1 MKSLSHLGRTALQ
14 AAVAATLLTGA
25 GAAMADDAKRPVPDY
40 DGRPAPPT
48 TAGDAALWVPRIV
61 FFPLWLTSEFVLRRP
76 MGAFLMAAERNNW
89 PTALYDFFAFGPDH
103 KAGFAPL
110 VFADF
115 GFNPSVGLYLFWNDA
130 FFKGNDLSVHGATWG
145 TDWIAGS
152 LTERVTFHDKKQ
164 LTFTF
169 TGVRRPD
176 KVFYGLGARSLES
189 SQSRYGQ
196 DLLDARALLGLPMGH
211 AARIDAGVGMRS
223 VSIYHGHFG
232 DDKSVEEQAAAGVYA
247 LPYGFG
253 RGYTAE
259 YNQLRLTLD
268 SRPHPPGGSG
278 VRLELD
284 GLQGSDV
291 RRDPASGWVQ
301 YGGNAGVFYDIGDY
315 GRVIEL
321 YATARFADPLGP
333 NPVPFTELVQLGGDY
348 EMRGFYPGRLFGQ
361 SAAVATFRYRWPI
374 AIWLDGSIHASVGN
388 VFEEHL
394 RDFDTKLL
402 RFSGTL
408 GISSRNS
415 ADGSIEALVGFGTET
430 FEHGGQID
438 SIRILVGTNRGF

>member
-1 MKSLSHLGRTALQ
+1 MKVVRRALE
-14 AAVAATLLTGA
+14 AMVAAALVTSA
-25 GAAMADDAKRPVPDY
+25 ASAMADDTKRPLPDY
-40 DGRPAPPT
+40 AGRPDAPT
-48 TAGDAALWVPRIV
+48 TPGEGALWVPRIL
-61 FFPLWLTSEFVLRRP
+61 FFPLWLTSEFVIRRP
-76 MGAFLMAAERNNW
+76 MGALLVTAEQKNW

-103 KAGFAPL
+103 KSGFAPL

-115 GFNPSVGLYLFWNDA
+115 GFNPSVGVYIFWDDA
-130 FFKGNDLSVHGATWG
+130 FFKGNDFSLHGATWG

-152 LTERVTFHDKKQ
+152 LTERITFHDKKQ

-176 KVFYGLGARSLES
+176 KAFYGTGPRTLES
-189 SQSRYGQ
+189 NQSRYGE
-196 DLLDARALLGLPMGH
+196 DRLDAQAKLGLPVVHGV
-211 AARIDAGVGMRS
+211 RVDAGMGMRS
-223 VSIYHGHFG
+223 VSLYHGQFG
-232 DDKSVEEQAAAGVYA
+232 GDPSIEQAAAAGLYE
-247 LPYGFG
+247 LPAGFG

-259 YNQLRLTLD
+259 YNTLALTLD
-268 SRPHPPGGSG
+268 SRPHPPGGTG
-278 VRLELD
+278 VRLEVD
-284 GLQGSDV
+284 GLQGNDV

-301 YGGNAGVFYDIGDY
+301 YGGNLGAFYDIGDY

-333 NPVPFTELVQLGGDY
+333 NAIPFPELVQLGGDY
-348 EMRGFYPGRLFGQ
+348 EMRGFYPGRLFDR

-388 VFEEHL
+388 VFGEHL

-438 SIRILVGTNRGF
+438 SIRLLVGTNRGF